1 MTISYAD
8 RIFWL
13 RVGLGATSGALAD
26 VLFYSDYPSAL
37 LFLVV
42 VYLATYY
49 LVRSL
54 WGGKMKPEDQRKL
67 YTSGLGSYI
76 LLFLFFWFFL
86 FTLQVHLLHL

>member
-1 MTISYAD
+1 MTISYGD

-13 RVGLGATSGALAD
+13 RVGLGATSGALSD
-26 VLFYSDYPSAL
+26 LLFYNDYLSAL

-42 VYLATYY
+42 VFLATYY
-49 LVRSL
+49 LVKTL

-67 YTSGLGSYI
+67 ITSGLGSYI
-76 LLFLFFWFFL
+76 LLFLFFWIFL